1 VKEEKL
7 HPTVSM
13 KGKKLYMVVFSI
25 KVPRMR
31 MHIDEQQ
38 RHD

>member
-1 VKEEKL
+1 VKEGKL
-7 HPTVSM
+7 HLTVSM
-13 KGKKLYMVVFSI
+13 KWKKLYIVVSSI

-38 RHD
+38 RPD

>member
-7 HPTVSM
+7 HLTVGM
-13 KGKKLYMVVFSI
+13 KGKELYIVVCSI

-31 MHIDEQQ
+31 MHIDEQE
-38 RHD
+38 RPD